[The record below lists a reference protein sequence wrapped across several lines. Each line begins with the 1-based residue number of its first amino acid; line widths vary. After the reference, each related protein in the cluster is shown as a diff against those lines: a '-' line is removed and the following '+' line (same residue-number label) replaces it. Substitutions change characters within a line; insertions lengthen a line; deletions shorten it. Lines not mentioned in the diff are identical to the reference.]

1 MLFTADIAALAP
13 AARAELL
20 ASFASA
26 DASKLLAAMP
36 PAAVAAAAE
45 TLGAVATGRGGEPA
59 TEADD
64 AGAEAVPPAET
75 KAAEAAAA
83 YKSELLGG
91 FCCTRDSHKSLLG
104 APTQG
109 FFDYGPGYLLGCAAR
124 PFAPCMRLLG
134 SSSAAPTYRDF
145 RRG

>member
-1 MLFTADIAALAP
+1 
-13 AARAELL
+13 
-20 ASFASA
+20 
-26 DASKLLAAMP
+26 MP
-36 PAAVAAAAE
+36 PAAVAAAAK
-45 TLGAVATGRGGEPA
+45 TLGAVATGRGGEP

-64 AGAEAVPPAET
+64 AGAEAVPPAES

-83 YKSELLGG
+83 ACKSELLGG

-134 SSSAAPTYRDF
+134 KQLGGADVPRLSTRV
-145 RRG
+145 RGD